1 MRSFV
6 RFSHTDHD
14 CESAA
19 LLSLSDRFLNIA
31 ATIQV
36 ISCARCGMCGCSVDC
51 CAFLYDSPRTML
63 SLYEV
68 LFSLDVFLSV
78 FWTQECNQPCC
89 GFCFLAV
96 AVPPQLLFCD
106 ECV

>member
-36 ISCARCGMCGCSVDC
+36 ISCARVE
-51 CAFLYDSPRTML
+51 CADAL
-63 SLYEV
+63 SIAV
-68 LFSLDVFLSV
+68 LFCMIHLAQCCHSMRCCFR
-78 FWTQECNQPCC
+78 WTF
-89 GFCFLAV
+89 FCLCSGHKSATSLAV
-96 AVPPQLLFCD
+96 AVPPPCCGCPPAVVIL
-106 ECV
+106 